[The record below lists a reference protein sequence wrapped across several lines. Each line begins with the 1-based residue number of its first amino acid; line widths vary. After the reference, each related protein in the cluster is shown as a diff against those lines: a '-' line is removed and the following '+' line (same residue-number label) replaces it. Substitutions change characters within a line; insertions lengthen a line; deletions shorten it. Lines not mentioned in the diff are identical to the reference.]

1 MKMCFLG
8 HIYDCVPVKLD
19 KPDFEA
25 PHFKT
30 FLLLRV
36 HFLCL
41 QLPLDLTSDQVLV
54 LEKVLNLLSARV
66 NFMLSN
72 AWLGAF
78 GTMDLL
84 QMVVQAMSESD
95 SLPEQILHFEPDV
108 SILRVARRVLLLTR
122 RCRSSNDARRHTLS
136 RCMILSTWRMTSGTS
151 YYRWATA
158 RCTYSFGFQG

>member
-54 LEKVLNLLSARV
+54 LEKVLNLLSACMDV
-66 NFMLSN
+66 MSSN
-72 AWLGAF
+72 AWLSA
-78 GTMDLL
+78 TDLS
-84 QMVVQAMSESD
+84 QMVVQTMWESD
-95 SLPEQILHFEPDV
+95 SPPEQIPHFEPDLG
-108 SILRVARRVLLLTR
+108 ILPIVCRVLFAN
-122 RCRSSNDARRHTLS
+122 SE
-136 RCMILSTWRMTSGTS
+136 MQVIK
-151 YYRWATA
+151 
-158 RCTYSFGFQG
+158 